1 MSVDQ
6 ICSRLGAHFTYP
18 NKTELDNTFLK
29 TAGMHTYAPPQKL
42 GACECRFYLFKL
54 RLGQVVRCM

>member
-1 MSVDQ
+1 MSVDLFKV
-6 ICSRLGAHFTYP
+6 RLGAHFTYP
-18 NKTELDNTFLK
+18 NKTELNNTFLK

-54 RLGQVVRCM
+54 RLG